1 MNTPEIPNKSKNI
14 LASFYKALKNF
25 GAMLP
30 MLLGITLLLGLF
42 QTFVSNQIISSVFS
56 GNLWRDAL
64 IGAMTGSISA
74 GNPIISYIIG
84 GELLKQE
91 VSLLAVTS
99 FMVAW
104 VTVGVIQLPAE
115 ALILGRRFA
124 IARNIISFIL
134 SILVSIATVAT
145 LTLIQ

>member
-1 MNTPEIPNKSKNI
+1 
-14 LASFYKALKNF
+14 
-25 GAMLP
+25 